1 MKKDFVIAFIL
12 FWLMAVTAS
21 ANRLIPTDTI
31 KKPKNL
37 KFLVIPVLFKSI
49 ETKWA
54 AGVSGSVSFK
64 TTNLSDSTTRT
75 SSVQSV
81 VMYTQRKQDIQ
92 ALDATIFFP
101 HEKYILTT
109 QASHTFFPDKFWG
122 LGANTK
128 NLKHE
133 DYEYSQIYFLGQLK
147 RKIVKNLFIGF
158 IYEFQRVYDIKFEKN
173 NLFDNN
179 MRHGKESHSV
189 SGIGASICYDTR
201 NSGFWPT
208 KGIYIQ
214 YSYRAAIKSFLSS
227 TYTNLKTIL
236 DVRYFKKVSKNSIL
250 AFQLLNFSN
259 FRETPIREM
268 AMIGGANNLRGFYQ
282 GRFRDLK
289 MTTVI
294 AEFRFPVYKKFS
306 ACLFNGAGYIYNN
319 LNGFNFENA
328 KISYGAGIRYS
339 IRKDEK
345 FNIRIDY
352 GFADK
357 YNKGLYFTFGE
368 CF

>member
-1 MKKDFVIAFIL
+1 MKNNFVLFFIL
-12 FWLMAVTAS
+12 FWLISFTS
-21 ANRLIPTDTI
+21 FANELILTDTI

-54 AGVSGSVSFK
+54 VGISGSVSFK
-64 TTNLSDSTTRT
+64 TTDFNDSTTRT
-75 SSVQSV
+75 SSVQSIA
-81 VMYTQRKQDIQ
+81 MFTQRKQNIQ

-101 HEKYILTT
+101 NEKYILTT

-122 LGANTK
+122 LGAHSK
-128 NLKHE
+128 DLKHE
-133 DYEYSQIYFLGQLK
+133 EYEYSQVYFLGQLK
-147 RKIVKNLFIGF
+147 RKLKKNLFLGVIF
-158 IYEFQRVYDIKFEKN
+158 EFQRVYDLKFEKN

-179 MRHGKESHSV
+179 MAYGKESHSV
-189 SGIGASICYDTR
+189 SGIGASVCYDTR

-214 YSYRAAIKSFLSS
+214 YSYRVAIKSFLSS
-227 TYTNLKTIL
+227 SYTNLKTIL
-236 DVRYFKKVSKNSIL
+236 DIRYFKKISKNSIL
-250 AFQLLNFSN
+250 ALQVLNFSN

-289 MTTVI
+289 MTTII
-294 AEFRFPVYKKFS
+294 AELRFPVYKKFS

-319 LNGFNFENA
+319 LNSIGFEKA

-352 GFADK
+352 GFADR